1 MYTKDVQIFLFA
13 ETILKDWVVAWIF
26 FAILEMLHI
35 FATSIGNTNGSA
47 VENQSNRVK
56 YH

>member
-1 MYTKDVQIFLFA
+1 MYTKDVHIFLFT

-35 FATSIGNTNGSA
+35 FATSIGNTNDSA
-47 VENQSNRVK
+47 VENQPNRVK
-56 YH
+56 YY